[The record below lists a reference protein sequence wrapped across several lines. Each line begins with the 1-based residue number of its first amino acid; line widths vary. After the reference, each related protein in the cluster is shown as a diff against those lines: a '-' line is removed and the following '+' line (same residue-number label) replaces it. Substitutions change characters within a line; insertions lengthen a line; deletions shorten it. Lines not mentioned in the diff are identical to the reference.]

1 MVAHLV
7 RGIAQHED
15 DLLRALGNAPQTDS
29 EAVTAE
35 DGENNAHRFTAQ
47 LFLYIGGNIVHGGVV
62 ALSTGHDS
70 LGHGHYVPV
79 PDGKAI
85 LRLCGSFQDG
95 LGDDL
100 HQIVAA
106 ADDGSPD
113 APGYSTDHTAHKR
126 LHSAAT
132 WRHT

>member
-1 MVAHLV
+1 MP
-7 RGIAQHED
+7 R
-15 DLLRALGNAPQTDS
+15 RQT
-29 EAVTAE
+29 AKPF
-35 DGENNAHRFTAQ
+35 DGEHVQAGLFQ
-47 LFLYIGGNIVHGGVV
+47 LFLHVGGNIVHGSVV
-62 ALSTGHDS
+62 ALSAGHDG

-85 LRLCGSFQDG
+85 LRLGGSLQNG

-106 ADDGSPD
+106 ADNRRPD
-113 APGYSTDHTAHKR
+113 APGNSTDHTAHKQ
-126 LHSAAT
+126 LQSAAT